1 MKGAQG
7 GKDERHKT
15 PALLGAHDGIF
26 AGLAVGAIAQRLLK
40 SLAGKAFGVDNGDV
54 NHGAKCE
61 VGGSGASFEW
71 YAIVLDERR
80 YKLTGKSSRRLM
92 GDGTSERLTKGERR

>member
-1 MKGAQG
+1 MC
-7 GKDERHKT
+7 DLSS
-15 PALLGAHDGIF
+15 PA
-26 AGLAVGAIAQRLLK
+26 AVGLSCNVVLSSDVY
-40 SLAGKAFGVDNGDV
+40 SLVFFF
-54 NHGAKCE
+54 
-61 VGGSGASFEW
+61 FEW